1 MKKILLVDDEQM
13 IIDLL
18 RTLLKV
24 DRSDYQVAEALDGA
38 SAIGAFCVN
47 PADLVILD
55 LHLPGMSGLDV
66 LREMRKTKPDV
77 RAILMTAYLD
87 EDLPV
92 EAADEVV
99 TFLRKPFRD
108 INKVTEVI
116 DQALEGTEQP
126 VG

>member
-13 IIDLL
+13 ILDLL

-24 DRSDYQVAEALDGA
+24 DRSDYQVSEALDGA
-38 SAIGAFCVN
+38 SAIEAFSHD
-47 PADLVILD
+47 PADMVILD
-55 LHLPGMSGLDV
+55 LRLPGMSGLDV

-92 EAADEVV
+92 EAEDEVV

-108 INKVTEVI
+108 INKVTDVI
-116 DQALEGTEQP
+116 DHALRTEQQMD
-126 VG
+126 